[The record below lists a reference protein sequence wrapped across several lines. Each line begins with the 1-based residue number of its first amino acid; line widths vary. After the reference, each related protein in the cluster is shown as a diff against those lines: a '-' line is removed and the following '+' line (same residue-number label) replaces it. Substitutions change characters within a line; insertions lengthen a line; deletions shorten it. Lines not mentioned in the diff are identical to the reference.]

1 MAQTSFQILLKFIK
15 LEAFDWPAGRPD
27 GRTEGSTDLAK
38 RKLIPGAS
46 SVLSETVA
54 VALAER
60 DHSAVLLFT

>member
-1 MAQTSFQILLKFIK
+1 MAQTSFQILLNFIK
-15 LEAFDWPAGRPD
+15 FEAFDWPD
-27 GRTEGSTDLAK
+27 GLTDLAK

-60 DHSAVLLFT
+60 S